1 MNIRQTILRA
11 ATATIMLLAWQVACA
26 DIYTFVDDN
35 GVANF
40 SDRMTDPRATLF
52 WRDPKGPKG
61 IALAM
66 RADVLR
72 KPPAALALDIEAI
85 AKIYRLEPALLA
97 ALISVES
104 RYNPRARSPKGA
116 MGLTQLMPDT
126 AQRYGVRNAFDIKQ
140 NLHGGARYLRD
151 LLVMFNDDMHLALAA
166 FNAGEGAVMKYG
178 NKIPP
183 YAETQRYVPLVLSQL
198 ALLRKAA
205 HAPTTTASAD

>member
-1 MNIRQTILRA
+1 MTMPRA
-11 ATATIMLLAWQVACA
+11 LLFRAIALLVLATGWRVALA

-35 GVANF
+35 GVPNF
-40 SDRMTDPRATLF
+40 SDRMTDSRATLF
-52 WRDPKGPKG
+52 WRDPNGPKG
-61 IALAM
+61 IAIDLRPA
-66 RADVLR
+66 VLR
-72 KPPAALALDIEAI
+72 KPPAALAGDIDAI
-85 AKIYRLEPALLA
+85 AKVYRLEPALLA

-126 AQRYGVRNAFDIKQ
+126 AQRYGVRNAFDVKQ

-151 LLVMFNDDMHLALAA
+151 LLVMFNDDVHLALAA

-178 NKIPP
+178 GQIPP
-183 YAETQRYVPLVLSQL
+183 YAETQRYVPQVLSQL

-205 HAPTTTASAD
+205 LTAN

>member
-1 MNIRQTILRA
+1 MRRA
-11 ATATIMLLAWQVACA
+11 LLHLASLFFLLTAWQVASA

-35 GVANF
+35 GVPNF

-52 WRDPKGPKG
+52 WRDPNGPKG

-72 KPPAALALDIEAI
+72 MPPAALAMDIDAI
-85 AKIYRLEPALLA
+85 AKVYRLEPALLA

-126 AQRYGVRNAFDIKQ
+126 AQRYGVRNAFDVKQ

-151 LLVMFNDDMHLALAA
+151 LLAMFNNDLHLTLAA

-178 NKIPP
+178 GRIPP

-205 HAPTTTASAD
+205 RTTTATAD